1 MESEPGSAWTLVESF
16 ALKNKAIPAF
26 SQRSLKINA
35 PVLPKTPN
43 WNRYRMSLSQMND
56 LKKQSTHWR
65 VTCDFQAKPVDIYR
79 DYAVARFRNFNVM
92 SFEGRNVCKLM
103 KYINIRGHQC
113 AECTAGWHAHI
124 AHSTYG
130 GNAVH
135 IDSSLSGCQFTP
147 ASGGTMNEDNFG
159 LYGVTNNKFRC
170 TSSANATT
178 NFWFGGYF

>member
-79 DYAVARFRNFNVM
+79 DYAVARFKNFDVM
-92 SFEGRNVCKLM
+92 TFEGGNVCKLM
-103 KYINIRGHQC
+103 KYINVRGHQC
-113 AECTAGWHAHI
+113 AECTAGWYA
-124 AHSTYG
+124 YVKG
-130 GNAVH
+130 ENVH
-135 IDSSLSGCQFTP
+135 FDSQATGCQFTP
-147 ASGGTMNEDNFG
+147 GKGAVYSEDNFG
-159 LYGVTNNKFRC
+159 LYWFTNNKFRC
-170 TSSANATT
+170 TSSPNATT